1 MIGPM
6 KNRGF
11 LIGQFAIIPKFSRMV
26 GQIVASENSTED
38 GSRMPILEFN
48 HGARLAV
55 HLNNCIIMNEDEE
68 KVYRM
73 LND

>member
-1 MIGPM
+1 MRP
-6 KNRGF
+6 KDF
-11 LIGQFAIIPKFSRMV
+11 LIGQFATIPKFSKMI
-26 GQIVASENSTED
+26 GQIVAFEKSLED
-38 GSRMPILEFN
+38 GSLMPILEFN
-48 HGARLAV
+48 HGSRLAV